1 MSVFEARHLQ
11 GQLDTLRDQVRDLAI
26 YVHRETVHDQTRQ
39 ALGEL
44 IDVLEWPTVGDDPF
58 GPEIA

>member
-1 MSVFEARHLQ
+1 MTDFEARRIQ
-11 GQLDTLRDQVRDLAI
+11 GQLDVLRDQVRDLAV
-26 YVHRETVHDQTRQ
+26 YVQRETVHDLTRR

-44 IDVLEWPTVGDDPF
+44 IDVLEWPSDGDDPF